1 MIMEQPILTSF
12 VWLFYRLSWLLFC
25 IYLFIFLWYSSLPL
39 SAVIWYGL
47 ERDRLLSMGLW
58 AHGNN
63 MLKEDLE
70 KQYGLAASSLSPWI
84 WRNCTKKTKQT
95 TTKTTER
102 QWFGLSMRR
111 TLIYSWASAAI
122 MFLWMDFW
130 FTNIARFHSYD
141 EIYVFKCEY
150 VFSQVRRAVA
160 TQESRNN
167 TYTSGIFKD
176 KTNK

>member
-12 VWLFYRLSWLLFC
+12 VWPFYRLSWLFPAF
-25 IYLFIFLWYSSLPL
+25 IYLFFWWYSSLPL

-47 ERDRLLSMGLW
+47 ERVRLLSMWLW

-70 KQYGLAASSLSPWI
+70 KQYRQAAPTLSQWM
-84 WRNCTKKTKQT
+84 WRNCTKNKQT

-102 QWFGLSMRR
+102 QRFVLSMRK

-130 FTNIARFHSYD
+130 FTTIARFHSCD

-150 VFSQVRRAVA
+150 VF
-160 TQESRNN
+160 
-167 TYTSGIFKD
+167 
-176 KTNK
+176 